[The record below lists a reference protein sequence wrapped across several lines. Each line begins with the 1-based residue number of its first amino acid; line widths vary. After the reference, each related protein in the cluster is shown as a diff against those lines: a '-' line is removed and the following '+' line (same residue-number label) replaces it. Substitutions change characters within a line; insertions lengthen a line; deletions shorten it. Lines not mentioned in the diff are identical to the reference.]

1 MSIKVM
7 GLEIKNP
14 WNLTADLN
22 SLARSADTL
31 SGQNSDFDF
40 LRCVLNEVRMYFEL
54 NPDDQ

>member
-1 MSIKVM
+1 M

-40 LRCVLNEVRMYFEL
+40 LRCVLNEVRTE
-54 NPDDQ
+54 NVAQIQES